1 MLFDWIEL
9 LCVPFLVLIRD
20 LILVVKLLFLMGTT
34 YFSLS
39 FILQTSFS
47 HFLIVCYS
55 GKNAK
60 SLWRLNKSFG
70 YFTSTSRKYPL
81 FLFSS
86 YFLMKRSLNFNNL
99 FTHLKPFTG
108 NFWDIAHP
116 YKLFASKYMRYDDM
130 ILLPQFFI
138 YLLFALAYLYTAW
151 HVPPRIPFSTIS
163 SISISVSNSNFTP
176 VFFKQACHAN
186 LGAVK
191 KWAGSSS

>member
-9 LCVPFLVLIRD
+9 LCVPFSVLIRD

-47 HFLIVCYS
+47 YFLIVCYS

-60 SLWRLNKSFG
+60 SLWRLNKFFG
-70 YFTSTSRKYPL
+70 YFTSTSRTYPL

-108 NFWDIAHP
+108 NFWGIAHP
-116 YKLFASKYMRYDDM
+116 YKLFASKYMRWWYDPFIA
-130 ILLPQFFI
+130 ILHIFIICFSIPLHCLTYSTSNAFFN
-138 YLLFALAYLYTAW
+138 
-151 HVPPRIPFSTIS
+151 H
-163 SISISVSNSNFTP
+163 
-176 VFFKQACHAN
+176 Q
-186 LGAVK
+186 
-191 KWAGSSS
+191 